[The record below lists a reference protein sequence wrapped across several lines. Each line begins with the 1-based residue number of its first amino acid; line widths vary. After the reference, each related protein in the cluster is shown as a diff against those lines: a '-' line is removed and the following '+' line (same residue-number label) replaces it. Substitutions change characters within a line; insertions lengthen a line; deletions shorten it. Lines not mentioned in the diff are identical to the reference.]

1 MSEELQENGRGRG
14 RFGREPAP
22 ALSAQK
28 LFEKEPPYSPE
39 AEMSLLGSMI
49 LDPLVIVDVLGI
61 LKGKEDFY
69 KEAHQHIY
77 QALVDVYDQF
87 NTGDLV
93 QIVDM
98 LRHRRV
104 LEQVGGSE
112 YLVELA
118 NSVPTSVNAPHFAR
132 LVAEKAK
139 LRKLIDAAGSILY
152 DAYHAADLGP
162 EGAKEVMDRA
172 EMRVFKIAQDE
183 ERSDAES
190 LEKLLQR
197 EMERIEAADFEG
209 AGFTGLTSGFHEL
222 DELLRGFQPGEML
235 ILAARPS
242 MGKTAFMLNI
252 AEQVSIGGVPVP
264 GAPPSRRNPVGVFSL
279 EMSKSAIVQRLLSA
293 RSGVSSQQLRGG
305 NRIPDEDLRRLYMAS
320 EDLKNAPIFVDDT
333 PSLTVLNL
341 RARARRMV
349 AQHGVK
355 ILLIDY
361 LQLMTAPGAARES
374 RQVEVSTISRS
385 VKALAREL
393 NVPVICVSQL
403 NRASE
408 QREGNRP
415 RMADL
420 RESGSIEQDADVI
433 MLLHR
438 EEYYHTQNPDWSLEN
453 PDKVGIAEVII
464 AKQRNGPTGVVRLR
478 WNSGATRFANVDFSS
493 HAPGGMRDDTHD
505 VFAPPPPK
513 ANVYMEPAP
522 RANPALIAGDFG
534 TISMPGEEAP
544 FEAGA
549 PGGQKARH
557 FFSPGKKTGPIEQH
571 RDGGGPD
578 KDGGLDAGMDDF
590 GDLPV

>member
-14 RFGREPAP
+14 RYGRDAAP

-28 LFEKEPPYSPE
+28 LFEKEPPFSPE

-139 LRKLIDAAGSILY
+139 LRKLIDAAGAILY

-222 DELLRGFQPGEML
+222 DDLLRGFQPGEML

-252 AEQVSIGGVPVP
+252 AEQVAIGGIPVP
-264 GAPPSRRNPVGVFSL
+264 GAPPSRRTPVGVFSL

-305 NRIPDEDLRRLYMAS
+305 NRIPDGDLRRLYMAS

-393 NVPVICVSQL
+393 NVPVICLSQL

-438 EEYYHTQNPDWSLEN
+438 EEYYHTQSPDWALEN
-453 PDKVGIAEVII
+453 PDKVGIAEIII

-478 WNSGATRFANVDFSS
+478 WNSGSTRFANVDFSS

-513 ANVYMEPAP
+513 ASGYMEPAP
-522 RANPALIAGDFG
+522 RANPTIIAGDFG

-544 FEAGA
+544 FDATATGA
-549 PGGQKARH
+549 QKSRH
-557 FFSPGKKTGPIEQH
+557 FFSPGKKSGPIEQH

-578 KDGGLDAGMDDF
+578 KDGAVDDFGDF

>member
-14 RFGREPAP
+14 RYNREAAP

-28 LFEKEPPYSPE
+28 LFEKEPPFSPE

-49 LDPLVIVDVLGI
+49 LDPLVIVDVLGL

-118 NSVPTSVNAPHFAR
+118 NAVPTSVNAPHFAR

-139 LRKLIDAAGSILY
+139 LRRLIDAAGSILY

-209 AGFTGLTSGFHEL
+209 AGFTGLTSGFGEL
-222 DELLRGFQPGEML
+222 DELLRGFQPGELL

-252 AEQVSIGGVPVP
+252 AEQVAIGGVPVP
-264 GAPPSRRNPVGVFSL
+264 GAPPSRRTPVGVFSL

-305 NRIPDEDLRRLYMAS
+305 HRIPDEDLRRLYMAS

-355 ILLIDY
+355 VLLIDY

-393 NVPVICVSQL
+393 NVPVICLSQL

-438 EEYYHTQNPDWSLEN
+438 EEYYHTQSPDWALEN
-453 PDKVGIAEVII
+453 PDKVGIAEIII

-478 WNSGATRFANVDFSS
+478 WNSGSTRFANIDFSS
-493 HAPGGMRDDTHD
+493 HAPGGMHDDAHD

-522 RANPALIAGDFG
+522 RANPAPIASDFG
-534 TISMPGEEAP
+534 MISMPGEEAP
-544 FEAGA
+544 FEAG
-549 PGGQKARH
+549 GGQKARH
-557 FFSPGKKTGPIEQH
+557 FFSPGKKSGPIEQH

-578 KDGGLDAGMDDF
+578 KDGGIDDF

>member
-1 MSEELQENGRGRG
+1 MSEELQENPRGRG
-14 RFGREPAP
+14 RYNREAAP
-22 ALSAQK
+22 ALSAQR
-28 LFEKEPPYSPE
+28 LFEKEPPFSPE

-118 NSVPTSVNAPHFAR
+118 NAVPTSVNAPHFAR

-139 LRKLIDAAGSILY
+139 LRRLIDAAGSILY

-209 AGFTGLTSGFHEL
+209 AGFTGLTSGFGEL

-252 AEQVSIGGVPVP
+252 AEQVAIGGVPVP
-264 GAPPSRRNPVGVFSL
+264 GAPPSRRTPVGVFSL

-305 NRIPDEDLRRLYMAS
+305 HRIPDEDLRRLYMAS
-320 EDLKNAPIFVDDT
+320 EDLKNAPIYVDDT

-393 NVPVICVSQL
+393 NVPVICLSQL

-438 EEYYHTQNPDWSLEN
+438 EEYYHTQSPDWALEN

-478 WNSGATRFANVDFSS
+478 WNSGSTRFANVDFSA

-505 VFAPPPPK
+505 VFAPPPK
-513 ANVYMEPAP
+513 ANAYMEPAP
-522 RANPALIAGDFG
+522 RANPAPVGGDFG
-534 TISMPGEEAP
+534 MISMPGEEAP
-544 FEAGA
+544 FEAGG

-578 KDGGLDAGMDDF
+578 KDGGVDAGFEDF